1 MSWWKRFKPNQAT
14 LPTALLATAI
24 CGVCLLLLWTRS
36 DVSDNAMTRYGEAPA
51 QTLAHANAGRL
62 LQSDRIE
69 LALIASQVNRLGE
82 VAGVVFYSATNEIVA
97 LSGNTEHG
105 RHFTASATL
114 DDTITGYVS
123 IVTATEEFEPAPRI
137 GAWLLTFCILA
148 ATPFLTLG
156 LLQLSARGN
165 RSLPIVSVPEPSAAT
180 PHPSF
185 SLTINL
191 HNQLALTRAQR
202 DAAIA
207 DAVNMAQ
214 EVCAI
219 HPGIAVAVPERGA
232 VVLFD
237 QGLVSAGAAI
247 CAAFLTARLLE
258 EFETEGE
265 FRFYLDVMESPGAPG
280 DLDQLSYDQ
289 LREHTDIA
297 NVMTLAALA
306 KARSVLVAESVY
318 DALTDD
324 EKPWA
329 HTFEHPLLEDI
340 TNQANIYSVTELP
353 DQQSELVDNQARL
366 ILGFTPH

>member
-24 CGVCLLLLWTRS
+24 SGVCLLLLWAPS
-36 DVSDNAMTRYGEAPA
+36 DVSDNAMTRYGEALA

-62 LQSDRIE
+62 LESDRIE
-69 LALIASQVNRLGE
+69 LTLIASQVNRFDE
-82 VAGVVFYSATNEIVA
+82 VAGVLFYSAANEIVA
-97 LSGNTEHG
+97 LSGDTEHG

-123 IVTATEEFEPAPRI
+123 IVIATEAFKPAPRI
-137 GAWLLTFCILA
+137 GTWVLTLGILA

-165 RSLPIVSVPEPSAAT
+165 RSLPIVSVPDPKSAA
-180 PHPSF
+180 PYPCF

-191 HNQLALTRAQR
+191 YNQLALARTQR

-207 DAVNMAQ
+207 DALNMAQ

-232 VVLFD
+232 VILFD
-237 QGLVSAGAAI
+237 RGLVTAGTAI
-247 CAAFLTARLLE
+247 CAAFLTAQLLE

-265 FRFYLDVMESPGAPG
+265 FRFYLDVAESPGAPG
-280 DLDQLSYDQ
+280 ELAQLSYDQ
-289 LREHTDIA
+289 LRKNADID
-297 NVMTLAALA
+297 NLMTLAALA
-306 KARSVLVAESVY
+306 KVRSVLVAEPVY
-318 DALTDD
+318 EALAEH
-324 EKPWA
+324 EKHWA
-329 HTFEHPLLEDI
+329 QTFEHPLLEDM
-340 TNQANIYSVTELP
+340 TSQANTYSVTELP